1 MKKLHLFVLKAFFGP
16 FVLTFLISNF
26 LFLMIWLFKY
36 IEDLVGK
43 GLDLT
48 VILELIAYASV
59 NQFPMALP
67 LSMLLSSI
75 MTLGNLGE
83 SNELVAAKSLGI
95 SLQQFIKPLIVLTF
109 FISIFA
115 FVTSN
120 NIIPVTTL
128 KARTLLRDIHQKSP
142 ELNIPEG
149 VFYDQIGDFNIYV
162 DSKDEDGTLH
172 DLIIHDHSTSLK
184 NNNVTIAKSGRIESG
199 KNKERLYVTLFDGY
213 TVNEEHYTKGSKKL
227 TYPFMTSEFKKQEFV
242 IELDNSSLER
252 SDGSIFKK
260 QSAMLTFPQ
269 LVEGIDSLQLMK
281 QKTAY
286 KTLEQI
292 NNVYF
297 FKNDSLTIYD
307 SIAASEDKYLFLLD
321 SIKPKTKKKVVDHAT
336 QLARG
341 MKAKIDNVQKS
352 YDARNYHITKYDMEF
367 HKKFTLAVSCLVLF
381 FIGAPFGAITRKGGL
396 AWPIIYSVMLFVIYW
411 VLNISFQKLA
421 KNGSVPMFWGM
432 WMANIVLFPVGIYFT
447 YRATK
452 DLPMFNFRLFRRKK
466 K

>member
-1 MKKLHLFVLKAFFGP
+1 MKKLHLFVLKAFVGP
-16 FVLTFLISNF
+16 FLLTFLISNF

-36 IEDLVGK
+36 IEDMVGK
-43 GLDLT
+43 GLDIS

-83 SNELVAAKSLGI
+83 SNELVAAKSLGV
-95 SLQQFIKPLIVLTF
+95 SLQQFIKPLVILTF

-115 FVTSN
+115 FITSN

-128 KARTLLRDIHQKSP
+128 KARTLLRDIHKKSP

-149 VFYDQIGDFNIYV
+149 VFYDEIGDFNIYV
-162 DSKDEDGTLH
+162 KEKDPDGLLH

-184 NNNVTIAKSGRIESG
+184 NNNVTIAKSGRITSG
-199 KNKERLYVTLFDGY
+199 KNKDKLYVTLFEGY
-213 TVNEEHYTKGSKKL
+213 SVNEEHYAKGSKKL
-227 TYPFMTSEFKKQEFV
+227 TYPFMTSEFDKQEFV
-242 IELDNSSLER
+242 IELDNSELER

-260 QSAMLTFPQ
+260 QSSMLTYPQ
-269 LVEGIDSLQLMK
+269 LISGIDSLQNTK
-281 QKTAY
+281 IEIAY
-286 KTLEQI
+286 KTAKQI
-292 NNVYF
+292 NDVYF
-297 FKNDSLTIYD
+297 FKTDSLVHYD
-307 SIAASEDKYLFLLD
+307 SISAKDLHINAIMD
-321 SIKPKTKKKVVDHAT
+321 SIAPKTRKKVIDHAT

-341 MKAKIDNVQKS
+341 MKAKIDNAEKALH
-352 YDARNYHITKYDMEF
+352 ARDYHIVKYDMEF

-396 AWPIIYSVMLFVIYW
+396 AWPIIYSVILFVIYW

-421 KNGSVPMFWGM
+421 RNGNVPMFWGM
-432 WMANIVLFPVGIYFT
+432 WMANIVLFPIGIYFT
-447 YRATK
+447 SRATK
-452 DLPMFNFRLFRRKK
+452 DLPMFSFKWLKRK
-466 K
+466 